1 MNERRMNERRI
12 RRLFLEHVQEL
23 ADVDSLQVY
32 VHVPKLFTSLQFA
45 EYDRKY
51 LCRVIG
57 SFLLPFASMKKV
69 VNYIQFCEGTWIM
82 VDLTEETKEMRK
94 HNENWLV
101 DYVEAVI

>member
-1 MNERRMNERRI
+1 MHDKRI

-32 VHVPKLFTSLQFA
+32 VHIPKLFKSLQFA
-45 EYDRKY
+45 EYDCKT

-57 SFLLPFASMKKV
+57 SFLLPFSAMKKV
-69 VNYIQFCEGTWIM
+69 VNYIQFCKGPWIM

-94 HNENWLV
+94 YNSNWLV
-101 DYVEAVI
+101 DYVEGMENNK

>member
-1 MNERRMNERRI
+1 MDDKRI

-32 VHVPKLFTSLQFA
+32 VHVPKLFMSLEFA
-45 EYDRKY
+45 EYDCKT

-69 VNYIQFCEGTWIM
+69 VNYIQFCEGPWIM
-82 VDLTEETKEMRK
+82 VELTEETKEMRK

-101 DYVEAVI
+101 DYVEEQQ

>member
-1 MNERRMNERRI
+1 MNERRI

-32 VHVPKLFTSLQFA
+32 VHIPKLFTSLQFA
-45 EYDRKY
+45 EYDCKY

-57 SFLLPFASMKKV
+57 SFILPFASMKKV
-69 VNYIQFCEGTWIM
+69 VNYIQFCEGPWIM

-101 DYVEAVI
+101 DYVEGMEED

>member
-1 MNERRMNERRI
+1 MDDKRI

-23 ADVDSLQVY
+23 ADVDSLQIY
-32 VHVPKLFTSLQFA
+32 VHVPNFFTSLQFA
-45 EYDRKY
+45 EYDCEY

-57 SFLLPFASMKKV
+57 SFILPFAEMKKV
-69 VNYIQFCEGTWIM
+69 VNYIQFCEGPWIM
-82 VDLTEETKEMRK
+82 VELTEETKEMRK